1 LDARSAYPSAQYID
15 VLSDK
20 TKLEEMLKLSG
31 GARKVPV
38 IVEGG
43 KAKIGYGG
51 T

>member
-1 LDARSAYPSAQYID
+1 
-15 VLSDK
+15 VESDGK
-20 TKLEEMLKLSG
+20 KLEEMLKYSG
-31 GARKVPV
+31 GLREVPI